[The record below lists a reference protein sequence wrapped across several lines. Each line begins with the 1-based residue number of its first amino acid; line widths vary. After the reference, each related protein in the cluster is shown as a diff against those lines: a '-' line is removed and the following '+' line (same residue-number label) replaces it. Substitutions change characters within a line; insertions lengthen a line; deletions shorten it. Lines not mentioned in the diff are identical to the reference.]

1 MKQFDLSPSPH
12 HEDQAMSR
20 HPGQPFPVA
29 LSRRRLLQSSAL
41 GLAATALAGA
51 GFSVTARADDTPKR
65 GGILTMARTGDVV
78 SFEPVVP
85 SDNMSIWAKLL
96 IFQLLIR
103 TNPSGDGVVPDLA
116 TSWDISDDKRTYTFH
131 LNPKAGFSDGTPV
144 TSEDVAFSFGRTI
157 YDKDSPWGSLF
168 PKLTMETPD
177 THTIIFKLQQDW
189 APFLAAV
196 SLHGAAI
203 TPKAY
208 FTKVG
213 VDVFGNKPIGSGPF
227 MLTEWKKGDSITF
240 ARNPHFWDPSR
251 PYLDGVVLSI
261 VADDNVR
268 MLKVESGEIDIG
280 TQVPFN
286 QVDKLKHAPDLDI
299 QIVPYTRIDWIQ
311 FNEKLPVFQDVKIR
325 QAMNY
330 AVDKEA
336 IIKAVLF
343 GYGQVPT
350 SFLPKMFMTD
360 TIDKPYPYDLAKA
373 KQLMAES
380 SMPNGFT
387 AKCTTYSGDT
397 IFAQVA
403 EIVQQM
409 LLPLGIKMEIVP
421 EEMNTQLAQVS
432 NGQYEMGQGYMTSDI
447 FDPCEL
453 VGFAGAGDEGSF
465 SVWTYYNNLKVNAL
479 ATQALGELDEA
490 KRRAIYLEMQ
500 RLVFADAPYLW
511 LYWTPAITAIRH
523 NVHGF
528 MVLPTGNYWLED
540 VWKS

>member
-1 MKQFDLSPSPH
+1 MI
-12 HEDQAMSR
+12 R
-20 HPGQPFPVA
+20 HPGQPRSTAF
-29 LSRRRLLQSSAL
+29 SRRRLLQSTGL
-41 GLAATALAGA
+41 GLAATTLAGL
-51 GFSVTARADDTPKR
+51 GFPSFARADDTPKR
-65 GGILTMARTGDVV
+65 GGVLTMARTADVV

-116 TSWDISDDKRTYTFH
+116 TSWDISTDKRTYTFH
-131 LNPKAGFSDGTPV
+131 LNPKATFSDGTPV
-144 TSEDVAFSFGRTI
+144 TSEDVEFSFGRTI

-177 THTIIFKLQQDW
+177 PHTIVFKLQQDW

-208 FTKVG
+208 LTKVG
-213 VDVFGNKPIGSGPF
+213 VATFGNKPIGSGPF
-227 MLTEWKKGDSITF
+227 MLTEWKKGNSITF
-240 ARNPHFWDPSR
+240 ARNPHFWDPTR

-268 MLKVESGEIDIG
+268 MLQVESGQIDIG

-286 QVDKLKHAPDLDI
+286 QINKLKSASGLTI
-299 QIVPYTRIDWIQ
+299 QDVPYTRIDWIQ
-311 FNEKLPVFQDVKIR
+311 FNEKVPVFQDVKIR
-325 QAMNY
+325 QAINY

-343 GYGQVPT
+343 GYGEVPS

-360 TIDKPYPYDLAKA
+360 TTDKPYPYDPAKA
-373 KQLMAES
+373 KQLISES

-387 AKCTTYSGDT
+387 TKCSVVSGDT

-403 EIVQQM
+403 EIVQQY
-409 LLPLGIKMEIVP
+409 LLPLGIKMSIESI
-421 EEMNTQLAQVS
+421 ELNTQFAQV
-432 NGQYEMGQGYMTSDI
+432 NAGQYEMAQGYMTSDI

-453 VGFAGAGDEGSF
+453 VAFAGAGDEGSD
-465 SVWTYYNNLKVNAL
+465 SVWTWYNNPKVDAL

-490 KRRAIYLEMQ
+490 KRRATYLDMQ
-500 RLVFADAPYLW
+500 RLIFADAPYLW
-511 LYWTPAITAIRH
+511 LYWTPAISAIRD

>member
-1 MKQFDLSPSPH
+1 MTYFNGF
-12 HEDQAMSR
+12 SR
-20 HPGQPFPVA
+20 PMA

-41 GLAATALAGA
+41 GLAATTLA
-51 GFSVTARADDTPKR
+51 SVGLSPIARADDTPKR
-65 GGILTMARTGDVV
+65 GGILTMARIADVV

-96 IFQLLIR
+96 IFQLLVR

-131 LNPKAGFSDGTPV
+131 LNPKATFSDGTPV
-144 TSEDVAFSFGRTI
+144 TSEDVAFSFGRTV

-177 THTIIFKLQQDW
+177 VHTIIFKLQQDW
-189 APFLAAV
+189 APFLAAA

-203 TPKAY
+203 VPKAY
-208 FTKVG
+208 FNKVG
-213 VDVFGNKPIGSGPF
+213 VNVFADKPIGSGPF
-227 MLTEWKKGDSITF
+227 LLTEWKKGDSVTF
-240 ARNPHFWDPSR
+240 GRNPHFWDPNR

-268 MLKVESGEIDIG
+268 MLKAQSGEIDIG

-286 QVDKLKHAPDLDI
+286 QVDKLKHASGLDI

-325 QAMNY
+325 QAINY

-343 GYGQVPT
+343 GYGEVPT
-350 SFLPKMFMTD
+350 TFLPKMFMADVT
-360 TIDKPYPYDLAKA
+360 DKPYPYDLAKA
-373 KQLMAES
+373 KELMAAS
-380 SMPNGFT
+380 SMPTGFT
-387 AKCTTYSGDT
+387 VKCLINSGDT

-403 EIVQQM
+403 QIVQQM
-409 LLPLGIKMEIVP
+409 LLPLGIKISIQP
-421 EEMNTQLAQVS
+421 EEGNTVFAQTS
-432 NGQYEMGQGYMTSDI
+432 AGQYEMAQGYMTSDI

-453 VGFAGAGDEGSF
+453 VAFAGAGDEGSD
-465 SVWTYYNNLKVNAL
+465 SVWTFYNNPKVDQL
-479 ATQALGELDEA
+479 ATAALGELDEA
-490 KRRAIYLEMQ
+490 KRRGIYLDMQ
-500 RLVFADAPYLW
+500 RQVFADAPYLW
-511 LYWTPAITAIRH
+511 LYWTPAITAMRD

-528 MVLPTGNYWLED
+528 RVLPTGNYWLED

>member
-1 MKQFDLSPSPH
+1 MTLSTDPTRPL
-12 HEDQAMSR
+12 
-20 HPGQPFPVA
+20 A

-41 GLAATALAGA
+41 GLGATALAGL
-51 GFSVTARADDTPKR
+51 GFSPVARADDTPKR
-65 GGILTMARTGDVV
+65 GGVLTMARTGDVV

-103 TNPSGDGVVPDLA
+103 TSPSGDSVVPDLA
-116 TSWDISDDKRTYTFH
+116 TAWDVSSDKRTYTFH
-131 LNPKAGFSDGTPV
+131 INPAATFSDGTPV
-144 TSEDVAFSFGRTI
+144 TSEDVEFSFNRAL
-157 YDKDSPWGSLF
+157 YDKDSWCASLF

-177 THTIIFKLQQDW
+177 AHTIVFKLQQDW

-196 SLHGAAI
+196 SVHAAAI
-203 TPKAY
+203 VPKAY
-208 FTKVG
+208 FSKVG
-213 VDVFGNKPIGSGPF
+213 VNAFGDKPIGSGPF
-227 MLTEWKKGDSITF
+227 MLPEWKMGDSITF
-240 ARNPHFWDPSR
+240 ARNPHFWDPKR

-268 MLKVESGEIDIG
+268 MLKVQSGEIDIG

-286 QVDKLKHAPDLDI
+286 QVDKMKHVSGVDV
-299 QIVPYTRIDWIQ
+299 QITPYDRIDWIQ

-343 GYGQVPT
+343 GYGEVPT
-350 SFLPKMFMTD
+350 TFLPKMYLAD
-360 TIDKPYPYDLAKA
+360 TTDKPYPYDIAKA
-373 KQLMAES
+373 KQLMSAS
-380 SMPNGFT
+380 SMPNGFA
-387 AKCTTYSGDT
+387 AKCTVYSGDT

-403 EIVQQM
+403 QIVQQM
-409 LLPLGIKMEIVP
+409 LLPLGIKMSIVP
-421 EEMNTQLAQVS
+421 EEMNTQFAQVS
-432 NGQYEMGQGYMTSDI
+432 AGQYEMAQGYMTSDI

-453 VGFAGAGDEGSF
+453 VAFAGAGDEGSD
-465 SVWTYYNNLKVNAL
+465 SVWTFYNNPKVNQL
-479 ATQALGELDEA
+479 AKDALGELDEA
-490 KRRAIYLEMQ
+490 KRKATYLQMQ
-500 RLVFADAPYLW
+500 QQIFSDAPYLW
-511 LYWTPAITAIRH
+511 LYWTPAITALRDT
-523 NVHGF
+523 VHGF

>member
-1 MKQFDLSPSPH
+1 MTRYSGLPRP
-12 HEDQAMSR
+12 M
-20 HPGQPFPVA
+20 A

-41 GLAATALAGA
+41 GLVAAALTGV
-51 GFSVTARADDTPKR
+51 GFSPIARADDTPKR

-103 TNPSGDGVVPDLA
+103 SSPTGDSVVPDLA

-131 LNPKAGFSDGTPV
+131 LNPKGAFSDGTPV
-144 TSEDVAFSFGRTI
+144 TSEDVEFSFNRAI
-157 YDKDSPWGSLF
+157 YDKDSWCGSLF
-168 PKLTMETPD
+168 PKLSMETPD
-177 THTIIFKLQQDW
+177 AHTIVFKLQQDW

-196 SLHGAAI
+196 SVHAAAI
-203 TPKAY
+203 CPKAY
-208 FTKVG
+208 FNKVG
-213 VDVFGNKPIGSGPF
+213 VNVFGNKPIGSGPF
-227 MLTEWKKGDSITF
+227 MMTEWKKGDSITF
-240 ARNPHFWDPSR
+240 ARNPHFWDPTR
-251 PYLDGVVLSI
+251 PYLNGVVLSI

-268 MLKVESGEIDIG
+268 MLKVQSGEIDIG

-286 QVDKLKHAPDLDI
+286 QVDKLKHASGLDI
-299 QIVPYTRIDWIQ
+299 QIVPYDRIDWIQ

-343 GYGQVPT
+343 GYGEVPT
-350 SFLPKMFMTD
+350 TFLPKMFMADAT
-360 TIDKPYPYDLAKA
+360 DKPYPYDLAKA

-387 AKCTTYSGDT
+387 TKCTTFSGDT

-409 LLPLGIKMEIVP
+409 LLPLDIKMSIVP

-432 NGQYEMGQGYMTSDI
+432 AAQYEMAQGYMTSDI

-453 VGFAGAGDEGSF
+453 VAFAGAGDEGSD
-465 SVWTYYNNLKVNAL
+465 SVWTYYNNPKVNKL
-479 ATQALGELDEA
+479 ATEALGELDET
-490 KRRAIYLEMQ
+490 KRRAIYLDMQ
-500 RLVFADAPYLW
+500 RQIFSDAPYLW
-511 LYWTPAITAIRH
+511 LYWTPAITALRD

>member
-1 MKQFDLSPSPH
+1 MI
-12 HEDQAMSR
+12 R
-20 HPGQPFPVA
+20 PFGYPRPMA

-41 GLAATALAGA
+41 GLAATALAGV
-51 GFSVTARADDTPKR
+51 GFSPLARADDTPKR
-65 GGILTMARTGDVV
+65 GGVLTMARTADVV

-131 LNPKAGFSDGTPV
+131 LNPKAAFSDGTPV

-177 THTIIFKLQQDW
+177 AHTIIFKLQQDW
-189 APFLAAV
+189 APFLAAA

-203 TPKAY
+203 VPKAY
-208 FTKVG
+208 FNKVG
-213 VDVFGNKPIGSGPF
+213 VNVFGDKPIGSGPF
-227 MLTEWKKGDSITF
+227 MLAEWKKGDSVTF

-261 VADDNVR
+261 IADDNVR
-268 MLKVESGEIDIG
+268 MLKVQSGEIDIG

-286 QVDKLKHAPDLDI
+286 QVDKLKHVPGLDV

-325 QAMNY
+325 QAINY
-330 AVDKEA
+330 AVDKDA

-343 GYGQVPT
+343 GYGEVPT
-350 SFLPKMFMTD
+350 SFLPKMFMADVT
-360 TIDKPYPYDLAKA
+360 DKPYPYDLTKAKA
-373 KQLMAES
+373 LMAAS
-380 SMPNGFT
+380 TMPNGFT
-387 AKCTTYSGDT
+387 AKCLINTGDT

-409 LLPLGIKMEIVP
+409 LLPLGIKMTIQS
-421 EEMNTQLAQVS
+421 EEGNTVFAQTS
-432 NGQYEMGQGYMTSDI
+432 AGQYEMAQGYMTSDI

-453 VGFAGAGDEGSF
+453 VAFAGAGDEGSD
-465 SVWTYYNNLKVNAL
+465 SVWTFYNNPKVDQM
-479 ATQALGELDEA
+479 ATAALGELDEA
-490 KRRAIYLEMQ
+490 KRRSLYLDMQ
-500 RLVFADAPYLW
+500 RQVFSDAPYLW
-511 LYWTPAITAIRH
+511 LYWTPAISAIREQ
-523 NVHGF
+523 VHGF
-528 MVLPTGNYWLED
+528 KVLPTGNYWLED

>member
-1 MKQFDLSPSPH
+1 MT
-12 HEDQAMSR
+12 R
-20 HPGQPFPVA
+20 HPGQPRPVAFSGA

-51 GFSVTARADDTPKR
+51 GFSVAARADDTPKR

-96 IFQLLIR
+96 IFQLLVR

-116 TSWDISDDKRTYTFH
+116 TSWDISGDKRTYTFH
-131 LNPKAGFSDGTPV
+131 LNPKATFSDGTPV
-144 TSEDVAFSFGRTI
+144 TSEDVAFSFGHTI

-177 THTIIFKLQQDW
+177 VHTIIFKLQQNW

-213 VDVFGNKPIGSGPF
+213 VEVFGNKPIGSGPF
-227 MLTEWKKGDSITF
+227 MMTEWKKGNSITF
-240 ARNPHFWDPSR
+240 ARNPHFWDPTR
-251 PYLDGVVLSI
+251 PYLDGVVLTI

-268 MLKVESGEIDIG
+268 MLQVESGQIDIG

-286 QVDKLKHAPDLDI
+286 QVNKLKTAPGLDI

-343 GYGQVPT
+343 GYGEVPT
-350 SFLPKMFMTD
+350 SFLPKMFMAD
-360 TIDKPYPYDLAKA
+360 TTDKPYPYDLAKA
-373 KQLMAES
+373 KLLMAES

-409 LLPLGIKMEIVP
+409 LLPLGIKMTIVP

-432 NGQYEMGQGYMTSDI
+432 AAQYEMAQGYMTSDI
-447 FDPCEL
+447 FDPSEL
-453 VGFAGAGDEGSF
+453 VAFAGAGDEGSD
-465 SVWTYYNNLKVNAL
+465 SVWTYYNNPKVDAL

-490 KRRAIYLEMQ
+490 KRRATYLDMQ
-500 RLVFADAPYLW
+500 RIIFSDAPYLW
-511 LYWTPAITAIRH
+511 LYWTPAITAIRDD
-523 NVHGF
+523 VHGF